1 MTICISETESW
12 GGGSGEKGH
21 LYFMDRTGVQ
31 NGNFERRGGGRTNAV
46 LGKGTGEKRHL
57 NFMSTGEQKRYLRG
71 VGSIGEQEKHRKTN
85 FRFLWNR
92 GTG

>member
-31 NGNFERRGGGRTNAV
+31 NGNFERRGGGEGAT
-46 LGKGTGEKRHL
+46 KCT
-57 NFMSTGEQKRYLRG
+57 
-71 VGSIGEQEKHRKTN
+71 IGEGNRRKETFKLHEYRGTKAIFEGGGEHWGTRKT
-85 FRFLWNR
+85 
-92 GTG
+92 